1 VRKRGRG
8 HEGGTEKGT
17 AITARQDTSISQ
29 SASLT
34 HSEWTHTHTHTHTD
48 ENSYTEMRA
57 RVSQGKTFLE
67 L

>member
-29 SASLT
+29 SASPT
-34 HSEWTHTHTHTHTD
+34 HSEWTHTHTHTHTQ
-48 ENSYTEMRA
+48 T
-57 RVSQGKTFLE
+57 KTATQK
-67 L
+67 

>member
-34 HSEWTHTHTHTHTD
+34 HSEWTHTHTD